1 MEIVKAFVENGL
13 HIELVIKGTPTEPLF
28 RASDIGVILEIKNI
42 NQNISHFDKSEK
54 VISLTYTLGGN
65 QQVTFLTEKG
75 LYKVLFKS
83 RKQIAEKFQNW
94 VCEIIKEV
102 RLTGE
107 YKLNKEVQELQEQ
120 NQELKQNIIQIK
132 EKSESDI
139 IQIKEQSESESIQL
153 KEQTDSEKY
162 KFFEKTL
169 IDKFPINT
177 ECIYI
182 GTIDDTNDSNETLIK
197 FGRSND
203 ISKRITNHKNTY
215 KNFKLINVFKVNNY
229 VEIEK
234 IIKSSPKFSKYKRE
248 LKINGHNYVEL
259 LAYNTKS
266 FSISKIE
273 FYIDEIIKSKQCS
286 QENFN
291 KLEKQIELLEEELRN
306 KDDYKKKYEQEYLL
320 NIELTKTINNK
331 ISRIQFLEN
340 EENYEVEN
348 ILLPKDELHEKFNK
362 FIQECCIVRP
372 DVQEIACE
380 IEAQYRIWAR
390 VKATKTINHAFKNYL
405 DTRFKPSKES
415 RKIFIGVMLKP
426 IKYTQKLINSDPE
439 RFLFNCCVFSP
450 NNRILDSKLFDEYKK
465 WKIMINRPILEN
477 EMKELKEYLNN
488 SEYFL
493 RASIWTDKPDLNL
506 ENKGNSGY
514 YGLCL
519 KTDTPH
525 IHKVMVTT
533 GKRVE
538 KREITTNTPIQTWK
552 SIKDAAI
559 SENISPATMS
569 RNISNNVMFTENNWY
584 FCCVK

>member
-1 MEIVKAFVENGL
+1 MEIVKAFSDNNL
-13 HIELVIKGTPTEPLF
+13 HTNIIIKGTPQDPLF
-28 RASDIGVILEIKNI
+28 RAIDIGLILELTNIRVSIKD
-42 NQNISHFDKSEK
+42 FDETEK
-54 VISLTYTLGGN
+54 VTISNTNNTVSNYYGN
-65 QQVTFLTEKG
+65 AGNPNVTFLTEKG
-75 LYKVLFKS
+75 LYNILFTSRKEIAKKFKS
-83 RKQIAEKFQNW
+83 W
-94 VCEIIKEV
+94 VFHVIKEI

-107 YKLNKEVQELQEQ
+107 YKLNKEVQELQQQ
-120 NQELKQNIIQIK
+120 NEELKQN
-132 EKSESDI
+132 I

-273 FYIDEIIKSKQCS
+273 FYIDEIIKSKQCN

-306 KDDYKKKYEQEYLL
+306 KNDYKRKYEQEYLL

-390 VKATKTINHAFKNYL
+390 VKSTKTINHAFKNYL